1 MSLFAEMFLAWRYL
15 RPKRNAVSVITLIS
29 IIGVCLGVCV
39 LMVTIAIMAGFT
51 DEMKAK
57 LLETRGHIQIRDRMG
72 GCIRK
77 PSEIVKIVEE
87 CGATGTPLIEGPV
100 LVQRG
105 KRIVAKQV
113 IGMPPDIDTKNNVV
127 AHSIKQGAFSLGRG
141 EILVSDVISRD
152 LSVTVGDKLVVHSP
166 SKLGKMAKF
175 ADDGTLQKPGAEGG
189 SSEVY
194 LPNEFKVAGVYSVG
208 KYDFDSNILVT
219 GLDDADELFGYPW
232 GTASTI
238 FVKTPDPFRL
248 DGILKQM
255 RKKLPDALI
264 ALSWEE
270 LYSGLLD
277 VLKVEKNMMYF
288 ILIFIVLVAAF
299 SIMNTLIT
307 VVVQKTREIG
317 LLRALGASSGAV
329 MRIFILQGFIVGVAG
344 TFIGLG
350 LGLLVIHWRMPIM
363 QFLSWGF
370 HIQIFPKEIYFFN
383 ELPAT
388 VKLADVVWIAVS
400 SIALCTVGG
409 ILPAF
414 RAARLDP
421 AQALRYE

>member
-1 MSLFAEMFLAWRYL
+1 MSIWAEIFLAWRYL
-15 RPKRNAVSVITLIS
+15 KPKRNAVSVITLIS

-57 LLETRGHIQIRDRMG
+57 LLETRGHIQIRNRMG
-72 GCIRK
+72 ECIKK
-77 PSEIVKIVEE
+77 PSEVIKLVEA
-87 CGATGTPLIEGPV
+87 CGAVGTPLIEGPV
-100 LVQRG
+100 LVQKSR
-105 KRIVAKQV
+105 KIVAKSL
-113 IGMPPDIDTKNNVV
+113 IGMLPDSGSVDNVV
-127 AHSIKQGAFSLGRG
+127 ARSVKAGKFSLGRG
-141 EILVSDVISRD
+141 EILTSDIIARE
-152 LSVTVGDKLVVHSP
+152 LSLNVGDKLLVHSP

-175 ADDGTLQKPGAEGG
+175 SDDGSIKKVDTP
-189 SSEVY
+189 SEVY
-194 LPNEFKVAGVYSVG
+194 LPNEFTVSGIYSVG

-219 GLDDADELFGYPW
+219 GLDDADELFGFPW
-232 GTASTI
+232 GAASMV
-238 FVKTPDPFRL
+238 FVKTPDPFHL
-248 DGILKQM
+248 DGILKKL
-255 RKKLPDALI
+255 RKELPDSMWAW
-264 ALSWEE
+264 SWEE
-270 LYSGLLD
+270 VYSGLLD

-317 LLRALGASSGAV
+317 LLRALGATPGAV
-329 MRIFILQGFIVGVAG
+329 MRIFIMQGFIVGLVG
-344 TFIGLG
+344 TCVGIALG
-350 LGLLVIHWRMPIM
+350 ALVIHWRMPILH
-363 QFLSWGF
+363 FLSWSF

-388 VKLADVVWIAVS
+388 VKLMDIVWIAVS
-400 SIALCTVGG
+400 SVVLCTVGG